1 MSRKSS
7 ALFEKISPLSKN
19 TKNPASTNTRDLI
32 VREEKLHWTRRRSYK
47 AYGTFGVSRRE
58 GERVQKYK
66 EATRKTLAVARE
78 TSGNICPRFFST
90 SSRRYSAVRT
100 LSTLDIPPAGVV
112 AFLDFRVCLSLASA
126 LTSSCHALVTATSL
140 LYPRLPPRCHSHSAY
155 VCGTRVTQ
163 ACEDARARARFTDD
177 THTRIPDAFDR
188 ALSRPPVPTQFFQTH
203 CVSKTHLKTRPS
215 HRIDVRSII
224 EV

>member
-163 ACEDARARARFTDD
+163 ACEDARARAPDLPATP
-177 THTRIPDAFDR
+177 TRVYQMRSIAHYR
-188 ALSRPPVPTQFFQTH
+188 VPTQFFQTH

>member
-163 ACEDARARARFTDD
+163 ACEDARSTHVRGMGVAGKSGARARQIYRR
-177 THTRIPDAFDR
+177 HPHAYTR
-188 ALSRPPVPTQFFQTH
+188 
-203 CVSKTHLKTRPS
+203 C
-215 HRIDVRSII
+215 VRSRII
-224 EV
+224 ASPCSHAIFPNSLRF